1 MYTLPDMQLTN
12 QQTFSQVPFEVD
24 ITAIS
29 CKIDDSVEQPT
40 MFRIANQIK
49 PANRFGHQVKHVNQV
64 VAEHLSYFLHGSN
77 QKTVQWLIN
86 HKIDDIFNDI
96 FGENVPQEEQDIS
109 YLFERYIRKCFLKGM
124 SRLYFE
130 SNLEIHVLRET
141 DLQERLLFEIDV
153 MKSPVINGDA
163 LA

>member
-1 MYTLPDMQLTN
+1 M
-12 QQTFSQVPFEVD
+12 FS
-24 ITAIS
+24 IAKHSWI
-29 CKIDDSVEQPT
+29 QPT
-40 MFRIANQIK
+40 K
-49 PANRFGHQVKHVNQV
+49 RFGHRVKHVNQV